1 MSDESYKIRWYRDEE
16 HYDFA
21 LVKRGMLIGAAPEN
35 DIRIPGTEVADVA
48 AKIEYTDSRYIISG
62 FKPETVVV
70 NGRKKKKHALEPG
83 DRFELAGKVF
93 VFGQYDQSNDSSSKS
108 RIATPV
114 DDLTHFAELVA
125 QERELD
131 SLLKKIID
139 ALLKT
144 IGGTDAFIFKMDSS
158 GNPQVFVSS
167 NSSGDPSRFS
177 DTIVQET
184 IRRGTGIFIPNALAD
199 PSFSAARSIA
209 DLRLV
214 SVLCC
219 PITVAGKM
227 SGVVYVGSKSAADS
241 FGEEDLNILKAY
253 SMIAGLLIDHV
264 DYIGRQNETIR
275 RLGHGSNHSGIIAE
289 SEQMIHLLQNL
300 ECYAASAISILIEGE
315 TGTGKDLIAQ
325 FIHKKSP
332 RALKPLVVVNCSSLH
347 GELLDSELFG
357 HKKGSFT
364 GAVSDHTGLFSAA
377 EGGTLFLDEIGEMEI
392 GLQAKLLRTIET
404 GKVRPVGST
413 SEIDVDVRLVCATN
427 RDLSQSV
434 EDGSFRKDLYYRI
447 NQFRVGL
454 PPLRDRGEDVTLLA
468 YYFLEKYRAEY
479 PSKDVVDF
487 YPESL
492 GLMASHD
499 WPGNVRELANAVHKG
514 VLAASGPLVR
524 IEIPATEGQAH
535 TFEQATREFQK
546 RLLQNAIKATGGNKE
561 QAARALGLS
570 RSTFFRH
577 LSSHGI

>member
-1 MSDESYKIRWYRDEE
+1 MNGKSYRIRWYHGGE
-16 HYDFA
+16 HDDYA
-21 LVKRGMLIGAAPEN
+21 LAKRGMLIGAASEN
-35 DIRIPGTEVADVA
+35 DIEIPGTVDIA
-48 AKIEYTDSRYIISG
+48 AKIEFDDTQYVVSG
-62 FKPETVVV
+62 FKPGTIVV
-70 NGRKKKKHALEPG
+70 NGRKKKRHVLERG
-83 DRFELAGKVF
+83 DRFEVSGEVF
-93 VFGQYDQSNDSSSKS
+93 VFDQVPPGDVPSAKPETAAS
-108 RIATPV
+108 V
-114 DDLTHFAELVA
+114 EDLTQFAELVA
-125 QERELD
+125 RERELD
-131 SLLKKIID
+131 SLLRKIID
-139 ALLKT
+139 ALLRT
-144 IGGTDAFIFKMDSS
+144 VGGTDAFIFKLDSS

-167 NSSGDPSRFS
+167 NPSGDPSRFS

-184 IRRGTGIFIPNALAD
+184 IRRGTGIFIPNALSD
-199 PSFSAARSIA
+199 PSFSSARSIA
-209 DLRLV
+209 DLNLI

-227 SGVVYVGSKSAADS
+227 SGVVYVGSKNAADS

-264 DYIGRQNETIR
+264 DYIARQNEAIR
-275 RLGHGSNHSGIIAE
+275 RLGQSSNHGGIVAE

-300 ECYAASAISILIEGE
+300 ECYAASTISILVEGE
-315 TGTGKDLIAQ
+315 TGTGKDLVAQ
-325 FIHKKSP
+325 YVHKKSA
-332 RALKPLVVVNCSSLH
+332 RAEKPFVVVNCSSLH

-364 GAVSDHTGLFSAA
+364 GAVSDHTGLFAAA

-404 GKVRPVGST
+404 GKIRPVGST
-413 SEIDVDVRLVCATN
+413 SEVEVDVRLVCATN

-434 EDGSFRKDLYYRI
+434 ENGSFRKDLYYRI
-447 NQFRVGL
+447 NQFRVEL
-454 PPLRDRGEDVTLLA
+454 PPLRDRGEDATLLA
-468 YYFLEKYRAEY
+468 YYFLEKYRSEY

-492 GLMASHD
+492 GLVASHE
-499 WPGNVRELANAVHKG
+499 WPGNVRELSNAVHKG
-514 VLAASGPLVR
+514 VLAAKGPLVK
-524 IEIPATEGQAH
+524 IEVPSAEEGAP

-561 QAARALGLS
+561 QAARRLGLS

-577 LSSHGI
+577 LAAHGI